1 MSINIKEHAKH
12 LCEKVQ
18 TLRSESNL
26 LDLEVLCEDAK
37 INVHKVV
44 MAACSKF
51 FKDQIKSNVTTVKLE
66 DYSLKV
72 KKDAVS
78 YIVDYIYK
86 GEVEIPCAALQD
98 VCQAAHCL
106 GVYDL
111 IDFLP
116 APSVRRATPPAV
128 QESSTQ
134 IEETCD
140 VPNNIS
146 SSSSSNSNA
155 NNSDLQISP
164 RQDTPQTVPSSQ
176 VLNHQWPSS
185 ISNVNETTNNHFMTP
200 ANSENNYQ
208 HQAGGPGPSTS
219 YNNAPPPINSSYPYK
234 TFYSSNNYQEN
245 NHHNYNQQPVI
256 HNEPQEATI
265 IDLDSNSHDGPEVSV
280 DPQPRGRLR
289 IINQPGPMTE
299 NIHDLKNQHHQEQS
313 QNTHQ
318 SHSSNSFMQ
327 WPNLLSAPFD
337 TPFEAENSSWYSQ
350 FNYND
355 EGPSWTTPAVVASNW
370 PPNSANGDSQ
380 SQPWPSSTSENLGSG
395 TGGNT
400 TPIPNED
407 PEIITNDNSTY
418 SKNVQSEESNEK
430 VKIRPPPPLLAK
442 GTPPRNS
449 VGKAANKRPELEV
462 RKDLTLPTAP
472 TMITDNVFQADEDL
486 SDILEVDNDI
496 QTPANRTTTSSSGK
510 FQCVEC
516 SMMFDTEAQLRS
528 HMRHAAHKPVEEET
542 LLFCPSE

>member
-1 MSINIKEHAKH
+1 MGSMSINIKEHAKH

-51 FKDQIKSNVTTVKLE
+51 FKDQIKSNITTIKLE

-86 GEVEIPCAALQD
+86 GEVEIPTAAFQD

-146 SSSSSNSNA
+146 SSNTNNSN
-155 NNSDLQISP
+155 LQISP

-185 ISNVNETTNNHFMTP
+185 SISSNVNNEITHNNNHFITHP

-208 HQAGGPGPSTS
+208 HQAGPGHGPGQSTS
-219 YNNAPPPINSSYPYK
+219 YNNAPPPPPTINASYPYK
-234 TFYSSNNYQEN
+234 TFYSSNNYNQEN
-245 NHHNYNQQPVI
+245 NYNQHQPVVI
-256 HNEPQEATI
+256 HNESQEATI
-265 IDLDSNSHDGPEVSV
+265 IGK
-280 DPQPRGRLR
+280 
-289 IINQPGPMTE
+289 
-299 NIHDLKNQHHQEQS
+299 IHQ
-313 QNTHQ
+313 
-318 SHSSNSFMQ
+318 
-327 WPNLLSAPFD
+327 
-337 TPFEAENSSWYSQ
+337 
-350 FNYND
+350 
-355 EGPSWTTPAVVASNW
+355 G
-370 PPNSANGDSQ
+370 
-380 SQPWPSSTSENLGSG
+380 
-395 TGGNT
+395 
-400 TPIPNED
+400 
-407 PEIITNDNSTY
+407 
-418 SKNVQSEESNEK
+418 
-430 VKIRPPPPLLAK
+430 RPPWGFYYLSCAIS
-442 GTPPRNS
+442 R
-449 VGKAANKRPELEV
+449 
-462 RKDLTLPTAP
+462 DFCH
-472 TMITDNVFQADEDL
+472 NV
-486 SDILEVDNDI
+486 
-496 QTPANRTTTSSSGK
+496 K
-510 FQCVEC
+510 
-516 SMMFDTEAQLRS
+516 
-528 HMRHAAHKPVEEET
+528 
-542 LLFCPSE
+542 

>member
-1 MSINIKEHAKH
+1 MGSMSINIKEHAKH

-51 FKDQIKSNVTTVKLE
+51 FKDQIKSNITSVKLE
-66 DYSLKV
+66 DHSLKV

-86 GEVEIPCAALQD
+86 GEVEIPTAAFQD
-98 VCQAAHCL
+98 VCQAAHSL

-116 APSVRRATPPAV
+116 APSVRRATPPTV

-134 IEETCD
+134 IEETRD

-146 SSSSSNSNA
+146 SNNA

-185 ISNVNETTNNHFMTP
+185 ISNVNETANNHFMTP

-208 HQAGGPGPSTS
+208 HQAGPGPSAS
-219 YNNAPPPINSSYPYK
+219 YNNAPPPINASYPYK

-245 NHHNYNQQPVI
+245 NYNQQPVI

-265 IDLDSNSHDGPEVSV
+265 IGKIH
-280 DPQPRGRLR
+280 QGR
-289 IINQPGPMTE
+289 PPWG
-299 NIHDLKNQHHQEQS
+299 
-313 QNTHQ
+313 
-318 SHSSNSFMQ
+318 FYY
-327 WPNLLSAPFD
+327 LSCAISRDFCH
-337 TPFEAENSSWYSQ
+337 
-350 FNYND
+350 
-355 EGPSWTTPAVVASNW
+355 
-370 PPNSANGDSQ
+370 
-380 SQPWPSSTSENLGSG
+380 
-395 TGGNT
+395 
-400 TPIPNED
+400 
-407 PEIITNDNSTY
+407 
-418 SKNVQSEESNEK
+418 KNV
-430 VKIRPPPPLLAK
+430 
-442 GTPPRNS
+442 T
-449 VGKAANKRPELEV
+449 LETFIII
-462 RKDLTLPTAP
+462 L
-472 TMITDNVFQADEDL
+472 MI
-486 SDILEVDNDI
+486 
-496 QTPANRTTTSSSGK
+496 
-510 FQCVEC
+510 
-516 SMMFDTEAQLRS
+516 
-528 HMRHAAHKPVEEET
+528 
-542 LLFCPSE
+542 